1 MPDKPL
7 KSQIFEQLARIAKA
21 AANANRLELLEFL
34 AQGERTV
41 DSLAREARQSVANTS
56 HHLQVLRQAGLVEP
70 RRDGQRIFYRLSD
83 ESVVELMSVLGR
95 IADKQLADL
104 NLLVTTFL
112 TSRDSMEP
120 LAAKELFERIKEGSI
135 IILDVRPPEE
145 YASGHLPGAINIP
158 LMDLDD
164 NLDKL
169 PPGQEVI
176 AYCRGPYCVLSFE
189 AVALLR
195 AQGIQAR
202 RLENGLPEWRL
213 AGFPVEG
220 KQASGMTLVSSMQG

>member
-1 MPDKPL
+1 MTDKPV
-7 KSQIFEQLARIAKA
+7 KSQIFEQLARVAKA
-21 AANANRLELLEFL
+21 AASANRLELLEFL

-41 DSLAREARQSVANTS
+41 DSLAKEARQSVANTS

-70 RRDGQRIFYRLSD
+70 RRDGQRIHYRLSD

-95 IADKQLADL
+95 IADRQLADL
-104 NLLVTTFL
+104 NLLVNTFL

-120 LAAKELFERIKEGSI
+120 LAAKELLARIKEGSVTV
-135 IILDVRPPEE
+135 LDVRPPEE

-158 LMDLDD
+158 LMELDD
-164 NLDKL
+164 KMDKL
-169 PPGQEVI
+169 PAGQEVI

-202 RLENGLPEWRL
+202 RMENGMPEWRL
-213 AGFPVEG
+213 AGLPVEG
-220 KQASGMTLVSSMQG
+220 KQPLGVT

>member
-1 MPDKPL
+1 MTGKPL
-7 KSQIFEQLARIAKA
+7 KTKIFEQLARVAKA

-34 AQGERTV
+34 AQGEWTV
-41 DSLAREARQSVANTS
+41 ENLARKAQKSVANTS

-70 RRDGQRIFYRLSD
+70 RRDGQRVYYHLSD
-83 ESVVELMSVLGR
+83 ESAIELMSVLGR

-120 LAAKELFERIKEGSI
+120 LASKELFERIKEGSVI
-135 IILDVRPPEE
+135 VLDVRPVEE
-145 YASGHLPGAINIP
+145 YRSGHLPGAINIP
-158 LMDLDD
+158 LMDLEDK
-164 NLDKL
+164 LDKL

-176 AYCRGPYCVLSFE
+176 AYCRGPYCVLSFK

-195 AQGIQAR
+195 TQGIQAR
-202 RLENGLPEWRL
+202 RLISGLPEWRL

-220 KQASGMTLVSSMQG
+220 SVHPIQSQA